1 MPSPGAW
8 GDINTTQLAWSESQ
22 GEVILL
28 RKTEVILPKKGA
40 RVEDRIA
47 VHCILSVSCQILHL
61 LMVVAVLLD

>member
-8 GDINTTQLAWSESQ
+8 DDINTTQLAWNESQ

-28 RKTEVILPKKGA
+28 RKTEVILPKKGEQ
-40 RVEDRIA
+40 VEDRIA

-61 LMVVAVLLD
+61 LMVVLVLSN